1 MTLTHR
7 SRCRGRGRRG
17 GSVSDSSGPGANDAS
32 RRASSVTDGSAEAID
47 AVFGSGDEGRAKH
60 GGVEAR
66 GEVRGADRGG
76 GGGAKITEAEALR
89 DGAGGWGVG
98 GLEGGEDGVILL
110 EIGGVA
116 VGGAVDLEEFD
127 KVVLFLPAADALEVE
142 DLAEVGVVAVRDV
155 DEVGLH
161 ESLRRGWVDL
171 DGLEE
176 GLDLGKAVV
185 DALDEAGGGW
195 SG

>member
-1 MTLTHR
+1 M
-7 SRCRGRGRRG
+7 
-17 GSVSDSSGPGANDAS
+17 
-32 RRASSVTDGSAEAID
+32 
-47 AVFGSGDEGRAKH
+47 
-60 GGVEAR
+60 
-66 GEVRGADRGG
+66 
-76 GGGAKITEAEALR
+76 
-89 DGAGGWGVG
+89 
-98 GLEGGEDGVILL
+98 L